1 MGPVLQPVEGVERVA
16 KRDYYEVLGVQ
27 KGASEAEIKKAFRTL
42 ARKYH
47 PDVNKDDPNA
57 HEKFK
62 EVNEA
67 YQTLSDA
74 QKRAQYD
81 QFGHAAEQMGGGGGN
96 PFGEGFGAGNM
107 GDIFDMFFGG
117 GRGRQQRGPV
127 QGDDLQYNL
136 ELTLEEAAFGT
147 TKEIRLPMTE
157 ECETCKGSGARPG
170 TEPVTCAKCKGSG
183 TITTRQNT
191 IFGQFVNQTTC
202 DRCGGRGKTVENPC
216 PTCRGKGEVQKTRTV
231 EVKIPG
237 GVETGNRLRMPGYGE
252 KGERGGPP
260 GDLYVVMNVRPDR
273 RFKRQGDDLVHEV
286 SISFIQAALGTELE
300 VPTLDGPEK
309 AKIPEGTQ
317 PGDTVTLK
325 GKGMKRLRGSGRG
338 DQILVV
344 QVKTPKSLSK
354 RERELLLEFAHLR
367 GESVQVTPEHK
378 SFFDKLKGVFDK

>member
-1 MGPVLQPVEGVERVA
+1 MA

-67 YQTLSDA
+67 YQTLSDT

-81 QFGHAAEQMGGGGGN
+81 QFGHAAEQMGGAGGN

-136 ELTLEEAAFGT
+136 ELTLEEAAFGA
-147 TKEIRLPMTE
+147 TKEIRLPVTE
-157 ECETCKGSGARPG
+157 DCETCKGSGARPG
-170 TEPVTCAKCKGSG
+170 TEPVTCSKCKGSG
-183 TITTRQNT
+183 TITSRQNT
-191 IFGQFVNQTTC
+191 IFGQFVNQSTC
-202 DRCGGRGKTVENPC
+202 DRCGGRGKIVENPC

-260 GDLYVVMNVRPDR
+260 GDLYVVMQVRPDR
-273 RFKRQGDDLVHEV
+273 RFKRQGDDLLHEV
-286 SISFIQAALGTELE
+286 SISFIQAALGTEVE
-300 VPTLDGPEK
+300 VPTLEGPEK
-309 AKIPEGTQ
+309 VKIPEGIQ
-317 PGDTVTLK
+317 PGETVTMK
-325 GKGMKRLRGSGRG
+325 GKGIKRLRGSGRG

-344 QVKTPKSLSK
+344 GVKTPKSLSK

-367 GESVQVTPEHK
+367 GEDVQVTPEHK
-378 SFFDKLKGVFDK
+378 TFFDKLKDVFDK

>member
-1 MGPVLQPVEGVERVA
+1 MTEGEERVA
-16 KRDYYEVLGVQ
+16 KRDYYEVLGLQ
-27 KGASEAEIKKAFRTL
+27 KGASEAEIKKAFRSL

-62 EVNEA
+62 EINEA
-67 YQTLSDA
+67 YQTLSDP

-81 QFGHAAEQMGGGGGN
+81 QFGHAAEQMGGGGN
-96 PFGEGFGAGNM
+96 PFEGMGGFGAGGM

-117 GRGRQQRGPV
+117 GGRGRQRGPV
-127 QGDDLQYNL
+127 QGDDLQYTL

-157 ECETCKGSGARPG
+157 DCETCKGTGARPG
-170 TEPVTCAKCKGSG
+170 TEPVTCTKCKGTG

-191 IFGQFVNQTTC
+191 IFGQFVNQSTC
-202 DRCGGRGKTVENPC
+202 DRCHGSGKIVENPC

-260 GDLYVVMNVRPDR
+260 GDLYVVMQVRPDR
-273 RFKRQGDDLVHEV
+273 RFKRQGDDLLHEV
-286 SISFIQAALGTELE
+286 SISFIQAALGTEVE
-300 VPTLDGPEK
+300 VPTLEGPEK
-309 AKIPEGTQ
+309 VKIPEGIQ
-317 PGDTVTLK
+317 PGETVTMK

-344 QVKTPKSLSK
+344 NVKTPKSLSK

-367 GESVQVTPEHK
+367 GERVLDTPEHK
-378 SFFDKLKGVFDK
+378 SFFDKLKDVFEK

>member
-1 MGPVLQPVEGVERVA
+1 MA

-27 KGASEAEIKKAFRTL
+27 KGASEAEIKKAFRGL

-96 PFGEGFGAGNM
+96 PFGEGFGGGNM

-170 TEPVTCAKCKGSG
+170 TEPVTCTKCKGSG

-191 IFGQFVNQTTC
+191 IFGQFVNQSTC
-202 DRCGGRGKTVENPC
+202 DRCNGSGKMVENPC

-252 KGERGGPP
+252 KGDRGGPP
-260 GDLYVVMNVRPDR
+260 GDLYVVMQVRPDR

-300 VPTLDGPEK
+300 VPTLDGPTM
-309 AKIPEGTQ
+309 AKIPEGIQ

-354 RERELLLEFAHLR
+354 RERELLLEFAHGR
-367 GESVQVTPEHK
+367 GETVQDTPEHK
-378 SFFDKLKGVFDK
+378 SFFDKLKDVFDK

>member
-1 MGPVLQPVEGVERVA
+1 MTEGVERVA

-27 KGASEAEIKKAFRTL
+27 KGASEAEIKKAFRGL

-96 PFGEGFGAGNM
+96 PFGEGFGGGNM

-170 TEPVTCAKCKGSG
+170 TEPVTCTKCKGSG

-191 IFGQFVNQTTC
+191 IFGQFVNQSTC
-202 DRCGGRGKTVENPC
+202 DRCNGSGKMVENPC

-252 KGERGGPP
+252 KGDRGGPP
-260 GDLYVVMNVRPDR
+260 GDLYVVMQVRPDR

-300 VPTLDGPEK
+300 VPTLDGPTM
-309 AKIPEGTQ
+309 AKIPEGIQ

-354 RERELLLEFAHLR
+354 RERELLLEFAHGR
-367 GESVQVTPEHK
+367 GETVQDTPEHK
-378 SFFDKLKGVFDK
+378 SFFDKLKDVFDK